1 MGFVSSGD
9 GPQADLGSWRF
20 DVFAVRDEELAAL
33 ARDVL
38 CLRREGDPRE
48 LDAFVRRV
56 ELLMTR
62 HGNPYHNFRHG
73 IDVAQTLFCF
83 AEGKLLGEAGG
94 RRAFGAPGIVFD
106 DLEVHAMML
115 AGFCHD
121 LDHPG
126 LNNGFHVNCGH
137 PLALRYNDRAV
148 LEEWHAFSMWHVLR
162 RPDCDILAR
171 YSAADVAKIRKF
183 SVAGI
188 LATDMTQHGAITGG
202 VRGLADAPEDPAKRD
217 GHALTLFKGLVHAA
231 DVSNPA
237 KPWAVSKTWSDVLQV
252 EFFNQGDIE
261 KHKGLPVSFGMD
273 RLTTSQRGM
282 GIGFGSKLVAPFYN
296 TIVALQPDIKVC
308 VDLLMDNVQ
317 TWTDMKEG

>member
-1 MGFVSSGD
+1 
-9 GPQADLGSWRF
+9 
-20 DVFAVRDEELAAL
+20 
-33 ARDVL
+33 
-38 CLRREGDPRE
+38 
-48 LDAFVRRV
+48 
-56 ELLMTR
+56 
-62 HGNPYHNFRHG
+62 
-73 IDVAQTLFCF
+73 
-83 AEGKLLGEAGG
+83 
-94 RRAFGAPGIVFD
+94 
-106 DLEVHAMML
+106 MML

-237 KPWAVSKTWSDVLQV
+237 KPWAVSKAWSDVLQV
-252 EFFNQGDIE
+252 EFFHQGDLE
-261 KHKGLPVSFGMD
+261 KARGLPVSFGMD
-273 RLTTSQRGM
+273 RATTSQRGM
-282 GIGFGSKLVAPFYN
+282 AIGFGSKLVGPFYQA
-296 TIVALQPDIKVC
+296 IAALQPDVQPC
-308 VDLLMDNVQ
+308 VDMLNDNVDV
-317 TWTDMKEG
+317 WTKMDA